1 MALILG
7 LPKLIS
13 QSGLFFL
20 NEVSPHALGVQ
31 DDDDDDGLFLT
42 KGSHHVLGYCSRS
55 S

>member
-1 MALILG
+1 MALLILG

-13 QSGLFFL
+13 QSFFL
-20 NEVSPHALGVQ
+20 NEGSPHALGVE

>member
-1 MALILG
+1 MS
-7 LPKLIS
+7 LPT
-13 QSGLFFL
+13 FFL
-20 NEVSPHALGVQ
+20 NEGSPHALGVED